1 MVLSAACKA
10 IPLSI
15 AERVRRG
22 GVCVGIGG
30 GGEWW
35 LGGCRV
41 QGDVYLCATEV
52 MIHLPCSGHRPS
64 TPLTRPLPTYHHR
77 NTPSCLPVRYI
88 RPINNSKLI
97 N

>member
-1 MVLSAACKA
+1 MALSAACKA

-22 GVCVGIGG
+22 GVCVWGVGG

-52 MIHLPCSGHRPS
+52 MIHLPCSGHHSHTPS
-64 TPLTRPLPTYHHR
+64 PAPSPLTTTATPLPA
-77 NTPSCLPVRYI
+77 CLSATLGQSIIP
-88 RPINNSKLI
+88 N
-97 N
+97 